1 MSAPTDAPRSD
12 RLQQFQPVS
21 GMTLPRFAGIATF
34 MRLPHLDPAE
44 AGRIDIGLLGIP
56 FDGATTNRPGA
67 RHGPRAVR
75 EASALMRL
83 VNGATL
89 VAPYDLC
96 ACADLGDVPVNPNHI
111 ADTLR
116 RIETFVAGHPV
127 ERAPPPALRG
137 RPLRRFPLPAAHRR
151 REAL

>member
-1 MSAPTDAPRSD
+1 MTPDAVAHPS
-12 RLQQFQPVS
+12 RLKAFQPVS
-21 GMTLPRFAGIATF
+21 GMALPRFAGIATF

-83 VNGATL
+83 VETA
-89 VAPYDLC
+89 APGVPLHPC
-96 ACADLGDVPVNPNHI
+96 ASA
-111 ADTLR
+111 
-116 RIETFVAGHPV
+116 
-127 ERAPPPALRG
+127 
-137 RPLRRFPLPAAHRR
+137 RPRD
-151 REAL
+151 

>member
-83 VNGATL
+83 VNRATPGS
-89 VAPYDLC
+89 PYDGC
-96 ACADLGDVPVNPNHI
+96 ACAHPCGLAGNPNQIPETLPGI
-111 ADTLR
+111 ANFL
-116 RIETFVAGHPV
+116 AG
-127 ERAPPPALRG
+127 
-137 RPLRRFPLPAAHRR
+137 
-151 REAL
+151 